1 MTSVEVV
8 ENKIEKLSP
17 IELSEFRLWFAEY
30 DSDAWDLQI
39 EADAA
44 SGKLDVFAEEAIAEY
59 KSGKVRE
66 I

>member
-1 MTSVEVV
+1 MTTVQIV
-8 ENKIEKLSP
+8 ENEIEKLSP
-17 IELSEFRLWFAEY
+17 VELSEFRLWFAEY
-30 DSDAWDLQI
+30 DSDVWDMQI

-44 SGKLDVFAEEAIAEY
+44 NGKLDVFAKEAIDEY

>member
-1 MTSVEVV
+1 MTAVKNV
-8 ENKIEKLSP
+8 ENEVEKLSP
-17 IELSEFRLWFAEY
+17 TELSEFRLWFAEY
-30 DSDAWDLQI
+30 DSDAWDMQI

-44 SGKLDVFAEEAIAEY
+44 SGKLEAFAKEAITEY

>member
-1 MTSVEVV
+1 MRTLEVV
-8 ENKIEKLSP
+8 ENEIEKLSP
-17 IELSEFRLWFAEY
+17 TELSEFRLWFAEY
-30 DSDAWDLQI
+30 DSDSWDLQI

>member
-1 MTSVEVV
+1 MTTVQIV
-8 ENKIEKLSP
+8 ENEIEKLSP
-17 IELSEFRLWFAEY
+17 AELSEFRLWFAEY
-30 DSDAWDLQI
+30 DSDVWDMQI

-44 SGKLDVFAEEAIAEY
+44 SGKLDAFAKEAIDEY

>member
-1 MTSVEVV
+1 MTTVEVV
-8 ENKIEKLSP
+8 ENEIEKLSST
-17 IELSEFRLWFAEY
+17 ELSEFRLWFAEY

-39 EADAA
+39 ETDAA
-44 SGKLDVFAEEAIAEY
+44 SGKLDAFAEEAIAEY